1 MPRIM
6 ILDDD
11 PATLQ
16 SLRQIL
22 GEEGHPVDEAPNGQ
36 VALRHFAGNPADL
49 VICDVYM
56 PNMNGIEFVIRVR
69 EAFPEAKIVGLS
81 GEGFLSK
88 GSARQLPT
96 GCRHFRNLIQCLP
109 TRPVP

>member
-1 MPRIM
+1 M
-6 ILDDD
+6 IVDDD
-11 PATLQ
+11 PATIQ

-22 GEEGHPVDEAPNGQ
+22 GEEGHPVAPDGQ
-36 VALRHFAGNPADL
+36 VALRHVAGTPADL

-56 PNMNGIEFVIRVR
+56 PNKNGIEFVIRVR

-81 GEGFLSK
+81 GGGFLSK
-88 GSARQLPT
+88 GSVRQLPA
-96 GCRHFRNLIQCLP
+96 GCRYFRTLIQCLP

>member
-1 MPRIM
+1 MKAKLEKKLYELIHA
-6 ILDDD
+6 L
-11 PATLQ
+11 
-16 SLRQIL
+16 
-22 GEEGHPVDEAPNGQ
+22 EEIQ
-36 VALRHFAGNPADL
+36 
-49 VICDVYM
+49 VYM

-96 GCRHFRNLIQCLP
+96 GCRHFRILIQCLP